1 MGSKQQHLS
10 LAGVIA
16 AMAVVNLVYG
26 ITFPLFALVLDA
38 QGVSKTM
45 IGLST
50 MVQALAVV
58 VLAPVAPR
66 LMARFSPTKIMQ
78 SSVII
83 LAILFLFAGWFP
95 NIWFWFPLRFVVG
108 AGTAMLWIASESL
121 INTLARENW
130 RGRIIGIY
138 SALGAAG
145 FAMAPILLIATG
157 SEGMLPFVSTSVIT
171 LLAALPLFWSMTE
184 MPFES
189 PASRGGF
196 GKVILLIPA
205 VMLGNIAYAAAVE
218 SISTFF
224 PIYGQYMGLSL
235 HMSFGMMTV
244 IGLGGMMMVL
254 PLSWLADHVNRSAML
269 VFCVVLTML
278 GLLVMPYFV
287 TIHVVSLVFVFV
299 FGGVSAMIYT
309 LGVILIGEQFK
320 GAMLATAT
328 TAFTACWGMGSII
341 GPLIVGAGMDWWGVE
356 YMALIIFVIFLP
368 YLPFPVRA
376 WRSAS
381 RPRKAVH

>member
-235 HMSFGMMTV
+235 HRSFGMMTV

-254 PLSWLADHVNRSAML
+254 PLCWLADHVNRSAML
-269 VFCVVLTML
+269 VYCVVLTML